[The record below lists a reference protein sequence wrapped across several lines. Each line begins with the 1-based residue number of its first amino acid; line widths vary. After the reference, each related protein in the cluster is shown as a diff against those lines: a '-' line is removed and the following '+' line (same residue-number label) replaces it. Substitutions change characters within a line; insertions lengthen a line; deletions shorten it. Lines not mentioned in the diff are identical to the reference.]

1 MAPSQLSWPALGL
14 GLLDCIF
21 LSPGGGVRGPV
32 TAASE
37 GTPPGCPSPTPPNFL
52 GRVRRHGI
60 TQLEFIED
68 DSGTSLQRIIKSLF
82 NYKWNVCAFPWSV
95 PGAMEGE
102 T

>member
-1 MAPSQLSWPALGL
+1 
-14 GLLDCIF
+14 
-21 LSPGGGVRGPV
+21 
-32 TAASE
+32 
-37 GTPPGCPSPTPPNFL
+37 
-52 GRVRRHGI
+52 VRRHGI